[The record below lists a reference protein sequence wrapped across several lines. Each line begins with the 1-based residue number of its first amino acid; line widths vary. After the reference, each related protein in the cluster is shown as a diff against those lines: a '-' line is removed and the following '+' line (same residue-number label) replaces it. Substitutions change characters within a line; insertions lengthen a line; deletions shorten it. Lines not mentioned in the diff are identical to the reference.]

1 MALGATVCSHCVDE
15 AKQPAAPPPL
25 PPYIPTRGKLIREIG
40 IFLIGLGV
48 LAGGGGAAI
57 LGWLT
62 GERALILGC
71 GLVMAGGAQVVCGIL
86 LLSTRMNLFA
96 YAGATAAVLLFAAWL
111 VMLGLADAAKAR
123 STNSATGLLIPG
135 GAALFIVYRVSLLAK
150 ARDK

>member
-1 MALGATVCSHCVDE
+1 MAIDATVCPQCVDE
-15 AKQPAAPPPL
+15 EKRPTAPPPR

-62 GERALILGC
+62 GERALVLGC
-71 GLVMAGGAQVVCGIL
+71 GLVMAGGAQVLCGLL

-96 YAGATAAVLLFAAWL
+96 YAGATVAVLLFSAWL
-111 VMLGLADAAKAR
+111 VMVGLADATSAR
-123 STNSATGLLIPG
+123 STNSGAGLLIPG
-135 GAALFIVYRVSLLAK
+135 AAALFIVYRVSMLAK